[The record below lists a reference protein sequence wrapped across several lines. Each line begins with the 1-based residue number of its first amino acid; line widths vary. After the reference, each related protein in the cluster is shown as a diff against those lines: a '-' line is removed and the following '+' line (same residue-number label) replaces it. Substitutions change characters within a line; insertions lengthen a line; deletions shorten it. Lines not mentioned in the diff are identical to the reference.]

1 MQCVSPAVQDLDEH
15 EDWFCPLCTAMASL
29 IADVQSA
36 YTGDEWG
43 GDEEDTVHSW
53 ENVGDVFPEA
63 PREMEMALRWKEGK
77 HDDELVQFLSELLGM
92 PVAEDKSNN
101 NDDDDDSE
109 EDSEDDNFDDQD
121 ESSRTSSQD
130 SLQDLLSIEI
140 NIDRKELDAL
150 SLESKEENAG
160 RRTCRSSRATSAE
173 SCSMDDSDR
182 QNVGALDESNIVEGK
197 RRRKQVDYR
206 K

>member
-1 MQCVSPAVQDLDEH
+1 
-15 EDWFCPLCTAMASL
+15 MASL

-36 YTGDEWG
+36 YTGDEWGG

-101 NDDDDDSE
+101 NDDDDD
-109 EDSEDDNFDDQD
+109 
-121 ESSRTSSQD
+121 R
-130 SLQDLLSIEI
+130 
-140 NIDRKELDAL
+140 
-150 SLESKEENAG
+150 
-160 RRTCRSSRATSAE
+160 RRTILMTRTRA
-173 SCSMDDSDR
+173 
-182 QNVGALDESNIVEGK
+182 VK
-197 RRRKQVDYR
+197 RPVRIRCKTC
-206 K
+206 